1 MIQKTNLI
9 FIIPFLFLFS
19 CCLDSEKDHLKDF
32 VFVKGATIEGA
43 IQAEGYTESP
53 GFVAGKKVTIADFY
67 MCDHEVTQKEFA
79 LYYEGYEA
87 RINENEKGIASAN
100 RRRPS

>member
-19 CCLDSEKDHLKDF
+19 CCLDSEKDLLKDF

-43 IQAEGYTESP
+43 IKADGYTESP

-79 LYYEGYEA
+79 LYY
-87 RINENEKGIASAN
+87 
-100 RRRPS
+100 

>member
-19 CCLDSEKDHLKDF
+19 CCIDSGKDPLKDF
-32 VFVKGATIEGA
+32 VFVKDATIEGG
-43 IQAEGYTESP
+43 IQEEGSTESP
-53 GFVAGKKVTIADFY
+53 GFVAGKTVTIADFY

-79 LYYEGYEA
+79 QYYEGYES
-87 RINENEKGIASAN
+87 RINENESPGSPPI
-100 RRRPS
+100 P